1 MVTGAYAVGGVDM
14 PTFMNCPDA
23 PSEDDS
29 SGGEPPEPPQP
40 APASEVDRLEIIDRT
55 HQLRVEECEFL
66 HDGLQRLLEEL
77 GATCQRCV
85 LEVVD
90 DRRMSLLH
98 GRWMNDPTPTDV
110 LTFPMSAPDEPIDV
124 DIAIC
129 LPEAERRSQELGHD
143 RLRELLLYGLH
154 GILHVLG
161 HDDHD
166 QADYA
171 RMHAEEDR
179 LLERIGLGG
188 VFGSGTRHDEGPRS

>member
-1 MVTGAYAVGGVDM
+1 M
-14 PTFMNCPDA
+14 PIIMTCLDA

-40 APASEVDRLEIIDRT
+40 PQPEPASEVELLEIIDRT
-55 HQLRVEECEFL
+55 RELREEERAFL

-77 GATCQRCV
+77 GATCHRCV

-110 LTFPMSAPDEPIDV
+110 LTFPMSAPDEPIDA

-129 LPEAERRSQELGHD
+129 LPEAERRSRELGHD

-154 GILHVLG
+154 GVLHVLG
-161 HDDHD
+161 HDDRD
-166 QADYA
+166 QADFV

-188 VFGSGTRHDEGPRS
+188 VFHSRTQDEEGPRS

>member
-1 MVTGAYAVGGVDM
+1 M
-14 PTFMNCPDA
+14 PTLMNRDDA
-23 PSEDDS
+23 TSDDDS
-29 SGGEPPEPPQP
+29 SGGEPSEPPQP
-40 APASEVDRLEIIDRT
+40 VPASEAVPVDIIDRT
-55 HQLRVEECEFL
+55 RQLRADECAFIQ
-66 HDGLQRLLEEL
+66 DGLIRLLGEL
-77 GATCQRCV
+77 EAACDRCV
-85 LEVVD
+85 VEVVD

-110 LTFPMSAPDEPIDV
+110 LTFPMSAPDQPIDV

-129 LPEAERRSQELGHD
+129 LPEAERRSRELGHD

-161 HDDHD
+161 HDDRE

-179 LLERIGLGG
+179 LLEKIGLGG
-188 VFGSGTRHDEGPRS
+188 VFDSGTPPQEGPRS